1 MSSIIRVSD
10 IGRPG
15 ILVYMP
21 SPAAALTLDFIFQA
35 IAPTPERSTTN
46 TTYTTVDS
54 GSFGI
59 PSTAWTYSSR
69 DVDYLFFAHYELR
82 SSASTTTAFGRAI
95 IDGATLPEAS
105 TTSTTYQSFNRAII
119 KRPSS
124 LNISWRFE
132 LRSSVSGSA
141 VNGRHLRI
149 FYCPVWTNNVLFS
162 KDIGANVLLL
172 RATLPVEN
180 TGLRIDDDYWYRNP
194 GSSPVTL
201 SFNLLPFHKIEFFGS
216 PWVKIEYLRVE

>member
-1 MSSIIRVSD
+1 MSAIIRVTD

-21 SPAAALTLDFIFQA
+21 SPAAGLALDFIFQA

-54 GSFGI
+54 GSFTI
-59 PSTAWTYSSR
+59 PSKAWTYSSL
-69 DVDYLFFAHYELR
+69 DVDYLFFAHYDLR
-82 SSASTTTAFGRAI
+82 SSASTTTAFGRVV
-95 IDGATLPEAS
+95 IDGVTLPEAS
-105 TTSTTYQSFNRAII
+105 TTSTSYTSFQRAII

-124 LNISWRFE
+124 LNINWRFE
-132 LRSSVSGSA
+132 LRSSVSGST
-141 VNGRHLRI
+141 VFGRQLRI

-172 RATLPVEN
+172 RATLTEN

-194 GSSPVTL
+194 SNSPVTL